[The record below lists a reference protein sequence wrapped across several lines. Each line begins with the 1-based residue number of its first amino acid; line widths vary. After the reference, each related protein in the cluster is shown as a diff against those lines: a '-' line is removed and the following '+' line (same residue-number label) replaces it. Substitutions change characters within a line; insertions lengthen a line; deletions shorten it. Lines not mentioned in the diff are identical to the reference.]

1 MLGVELLRT
10 RDVRSTHKLVIEH
23 IAKIRASCPALAHC
37 MAVMCLESN
46 LAYEA
51 QHILHAMNEAKVPNW
66 VALSE
71 GQAGTLGW
79 LTTNE
84 RKESMMFQLR
94 DALRVGSFLLWEHF
108 FSTTMSET
116 DALAKIRD
124 ELCRFAIVTEP
135 SKTLFGKVCHRRLPH
150 TVAFSHTP
158 PLRNQVRKTYT
169 GKLGGM
175 QVCIVPTLAPS
186 HLPFLTI
193 SLRLRMTWR
202 SRCSSPS
209 RACANSTPRPSMP
222 TSAASASPRR
232 PPPNPPPPRLPRA

>member
-1 MLGVELLRT
+1 MSKSRSSHCAIPASQLLGIELLRT
-10 RDVRSTHKLVIEH
+10 RDVRATHRLVIEH
-23 IAKIRASCPALAHC
+23 VAKIRAACPALAHC

-84 RKESMMFQLR
+84 RKEAMVFQLR
-94 DALRVGSFLLWEHF
+94 DALRVGNFMLWEHF
-108 FSTTMSET
+108 FSTTMTEI

-135 SKTLFGKVCHRRLPH
+135 SKTLFGKI
-150 TVAFSHTP
+150 
-158 PLRNQVRKTYT
+158 RKTYT

-175 QVCIVPTLAPS
+175 QDDLAITLQLAI
-186 HLPFLTI
+186 TG
-193 SLRLRMTWR
+193 LRQFY
-202 SRCSSPS
+202 SS
-209 RACANSTPRPSMP
+209 AKYANFRGEC
-222 TSAASASPRR
+222 
-232 PPPNPPPPRLPRA
+232 

>member
-1 MLGVELLRT
+1 MLGIELLRT
-10 RDVRSTHKLVIEH
+10 RDVRATHRLVIEH
-23 IAKIRASCPALAHC
+23 VAKIRAACPALAHC

-84 RKESMMFQLR
+84 RKEAMVFQLR
-94 DALRVGSFLLWEHF
+94 DALRVGNFMLWEHF
-108 FSTTMSET
+108 FTTTMTEI

-135 SKTLFGKVCHRRLPH
+135 SKTLFGKVCHSALALLFVFSYALP
-150 TVAFSHTP
+150 S
-158 PLRNQVRKTYT
+158 Q
-169 GKLGGM
+169 
-175 QVCIVPTLAPS
+175 
-186 HLPFLTI
+186 
-193 SLRLRMTWR
+193 
-202 SRCSSPS
+202 
-209 RACANSTPRPSMP
+209 
-222 TSAASASPRR
+222 
-232 PPPNPPPPRLPRA
+232 